1 MRNIGATITNGMN
14 LKDPP
19 ATDIGIPTS
28 FHTQNLLQS
37 MIVVAGVLTDHILLL
52 GKDPP
57 GINLHGI
64 NGTHGH
70 RPLVLDKILTDFTHG
85 IIRKRKR
92 GKNIEPVE
100 NSLTEQQLIQTHV
113 GANENAKEK
122 NALVQLTFQVLLHI
136 NASEFWNAELNK
148 ISV

>member
-1 MRNIGATITNGMN
+1 MKNIGAEITNGMN
-14 LKDPP
+14 LKDQPG
-19 ATDIGIPTS
+19 TNIGIPIS

-37 MIVVAGVLTDHILLL
+37 MIVVAGVLTDRILLL

-100 NSLTEQQLIQTHV
+100 NSLTEQQQIQTHV
-113 GANENAKEK
+113 GGKESAKEK
-122 NALVQLTFQVLLHI
+122 NVLAQSTFPVLLHI
-136 NASEFWNAELNK
+136 NASVF
-148 ISV
+148 

>member
-19 ATDIGIPTS
+19 ETDIGIPIS

-37 MIVVAGVLTDHILLL
+37 MIVVAGVLTDRILLL

-64 NGTHGH
+64 NGNHGH
-70 RPLVLDKILTDFTHG
+70 RLLVLDETLTECTHG
-85 IIRKRKR
+85 IIRKKR
-92 GKNIEPVE
+92 REHNI
-100 NSLTEQQLIQTHV
+100 
-113 GANENAKEK
+113 
-122 NALVQLTFQVLLHI
+122 
-136 NASEFWNAELNK
+136 
-148 ISV
+148 

>member
-1 MRNIGATITNGMN
+1 MSNIGATITNGMN

-37 MIVVAGVLTDHILLL
+37 MIVVAGVLTDRILLL

-100 NSLTEQQLIQTHV
+100 NSLTEQQQIQTHV
-113 GANENAKEK
+113 GEKESAKEK
-122 NALVQLTFQVLLHI
+122 NALAQSTFPVLLHI
-136 NASEFWNAELNK
+136 NASEF
-148 ISV
+148 